1 MKRTAL
7 AWAAIVLAGLAAAAI
22 RVVYEGRGALA
33 DGEAALAHGD
43 KRGAI
48 LAFEAAARWYVPGAP
63 HVADAYGELRAL
75 TGDPAVA
82 LPAWRA
88 IRGAALASRWLVTP
102 HGDDLAAANTA
113 IAKLSAAAPG
123 VGSGG
128 TEAWQAARLARS
140 GAPGPGAAAVA
151 VIGIALWI
159 GAAIALGRRRPAAM
173 PAVVLAIGV
182 ALWAVGLY
190 NA

>member
-1 MKRTAL
+1 VKRSAL
-7 AWAAIVLAGLAAAAI
+7 ACAAIVLAGLAAAAI
-22 RVVYEGRGALA
+22 RIVYEGRGALA
-33 DGEAALAHGD
+33 EGESALGRGD

-48 LAFEAAARWYVPGAP
+48 VAFEAAARWYLPGAP
-63 HVADAYGELRAL
+63 HVADAYAELRAL
-75 TGDPAVA
+75 TADPAVA

-88 IRGAALASRWLVTP
+88 IRTAALACRWLVTP
-102 HGDDLAAANTA
+102 HGDDLAAANAA
-113 IAKLSAAAPG
+113 IAKLSAADPG

-128 TEAWQAARLARS
+128 TEAWHATRLERTS
-140 GAPGPGAAAVA
+140 APRPAAAALA

-159 GAAIALGRRRPAAM
+159 GAAIALARRRPARM
-173 PAVVLAIGV
+173 PAVVMAIGV